1 MPKSSLTIPISKP
14 AKPLLNKRVQKK
26 SPLVQTKSTRG
37 RYVNKTKPSNSAWR
51 KENLVLGGLI
61 KQATVLLEA
70 LFVKHNMPES
80 HGIDHCT
87 KVLNHMKQ
95 TILARNHSLYLT
107 LNRKIALLL
116 GALLHEADDHK
127 YFGKESQNALDILRQ
142 VLENRP
148 TVERNSIIKECLEC
162 INMVSTSDNGNS
174 IPPMAKKMPE
184 LLWVRFCDRLE
195 AVGKIG
201 VVRCWQYNTEKG
213 VDPLCLPETTPRPR
227 TTDQVW
233 KFATRERFQNY
244 MRVKTS
250 ASMMDHYYDKLLH
263 IVETDINITKNMYL
277 VSQA

>member
-14 AKPLLNKRVQKK
+14 AKPLFNKRVQKK

-37 RYVNKTKPSNSAWR
+37 RYVNKTKPSNPGWR
-51 KENLVLGGLI
+51 KENLVVGGLI

-95 TILARNHSLYLT
+95 TILARNHLLDLT

-148 TVERNSIIKECLEC
+148 TVERDSIIKECLDC

-174 IPPMAKKMPE
+174 IPPMAKKIPE

-213 VDPLCLPETTPRPR
+213 VTPLCLPETSPRPR

-233 KFATRERFQNY
+233 KFATKERFQNY

-263 IVETDINITKNMYL
+263 IVETDINITKNTYL